1 MDGEV
6 IVNGI
11 WCCGRCGCSVIFV
24 RVNRVC
30 QVSSSIMIVVVA
42 FVIFVTKCKRLK
54 MKKIVMICI
63 QKKANA
69 QLQKGGV
76 HSQQPLKFS
85 ITSFALISK
94 TSKASLVLL

>member
-1 MDGEV
+1 
-6 IVNGI
+6 
-11 WCCGRCGCSVIFV
+11 
-24 RVNRVC
+24 
-30 QVSSSIMIVVVA
+30 
-42 FVIFVTKCKRLK
+42 
-54 MKKIVMICI
+54 MICI